1 MDYKVHI
8 VNEKG
13 EGIGGTITFF
23 DSDGLELGKFTVPIE
38 GANAPTDMVEVSTTY
53 QVDSPGY
60 IGYAVLS
67 LSDWNEFT
75 LVKDGSNKT
84 IVLVLIALG
93 ILLAGKLI
101 RG

>member
-8 VNEKG
+8 VNESS

-23 DSDGLELGKFTVPIE
+23 DADGLQLGKFPVPIE
-38 GANAPTDMVEVSTTY
+38 GANAPNDLVEVSTTY
-53 QVDSPGY
+53 QIDSPGY

-67 LSDWNEFT
+67 LKDWNEFV
-75 LVKDGSNKT
+75 LVRDHSNKT
-84 IVLVLIALG
+84 VMFVLIGLG
-93 ILLAGKLI
+93 LLLAAKLI